1 MPIRSISI
9 AGKTVTLDARPDRL
23 DLRDREYLP
32 PVCSLPGQFP
42 TAQMLSKYL
51 STYVKCGLVL
61 DQGNEGACTG
71 YGLAAVV
78 NYLLW
83 KRALDAKK
91 TRGFRSVS
99 PHMFYDL
106 AQFYDEWPGEDYEGS
121 SCRGAMKGWHKHGAC
136 EATLW
141 KSCVRSKNNTA
152 KRVKKSYKPA
162 SHWVRDAATRPVG
175 VYFRVNHK
183 SVVDMQAAILN
194 MGAIYVSADVH
205 GGWVLKATP
214 KRKSVAKI
222 AHTTL
227 PVIEFSAGKKITGGH
242 AFALVG
248 YNEQGF
254 VVQNSWGT
262 AWGVSGFAILTYA
275 DWVANG
281 ADAWV
286 CSLGVPQIT
295 SLANTDVGKGA
306 PARQTHTS
314 LMSGDNTAG
323 DKEAT
328 AKVPPWPTAQAY
340 QHSVVAGNN
349 GQVRMCMPDIG
360 TAEDLVELIV
370 KDNIG
375 QWLNSVDKKAR
386 KVVIYAHGGLNKEE
400 DSIDRIRILAP
411 YFFANGIYPLFYT
424 WRTGVWETIAAK
436 LEDLGGQG
444 ITPAEKIAAGFI
456 SDIKN
461 GLLETVAHTARWIW
475 NEMKDN
481 AEGAKEQGRA
491 LALIAANLKLLQN
504 KYPGTEF
511 HLVGHSAG
519 SFVHGY
525 LLDLMA
531 AMGIK
536 PASLSLYAPACSLTF
551 AENHIFGPGLI
562 PADKTW
568 LHLLADQREK
578 EDSAGPYGKSLLYLV
593 CRGFEKVRKTPI
605 AGLQHCIDPA
615 AIEPDDDLWR
625 VEYWNDV
632 VQWRK
637 RINALPPQADGRPA
651 CDVVV
656 TDHVFTGK
664 RFIPASHGSFD
675 NNKEVIE
682 RTINRILGKRPD
694 AALAVPVDDLG
705 EQ

>member
-9 AGKTVTLDARPDRL
+9 GGKAVTLDARPDRL

-32 PVCSLPGQFP
+32 PVCSLPPQFP

-162 SHWVRDAATRPVG
+162 SHWVSDAATRPVG

-262 AWGVSGFAILTYA
+262 PWGISGFAILTYA

-295 SLANTDVGKGA
+295 SLTNTDVGKGA

-314 LMSGDNTAG
+314 LMSGDNATG
-323 DKEAT
+323 DKDAT
-328 AKVPPWPTAQAY
+328 ALVPPWPTAQAY

-424 WRTGVWETIAAK
+424 WRTGVWETIVAK
-436 LEDLGGQG
+436 LEDLGGK
-444 ITPAEKIAAGFI
+444 TPAEKIAAGFI
-456 SDIKN
+456 SDIKD
-461 GLLETVAHTARWIW
+461 GLLETFAHTARWIW

-481 AEGAKEQGRA
+481 AEGAKAEGRA

-531 AMGIK
+531 TLGIK
-536 PASLSLYAPACSLTF
+536 PASLSLYAPACSLPF

-593 CRGFEKVRKTPI
+593 CRGFEAVRKTPI
-605 AGLQHCIDPA
+605 AGLQRCIDPA